1 MSGSYAFMM
10 PFGLQENTVI
20 APSSGLEG
28 GARVCREAVRCSGLA
43 LRSQE
48 RAQEWV
54 EESRVSSFCRGT
66 KPELV
71 QRWALRKAGGGWGV
85 SPSSM

>member
-1 MSGSYAFMM
+1 MIGSYVFMM
-10 PFGLQENTVI
+10 LFGLQENTVI

-28 GARVCREAVRCSGLA
+28 NARVCRQAVSLSGLA
-43 LRSQE
+43 LRSQD
-48 RAQEWV
+48 RAREWV
-54 EESRVSSFCRGT
+54 GESRVSSFCRGT
-66 KPELV
+66 EPELV